1 MSVIKINQKKSF
13 KSVNDWRDPLYLN
26 DLLTIEEKSIHK
38 KAKDFCKNFLMPS
51 VIENNDKSFFDK
63 KIYPALGANG
73 FLGNTIKGY
82 GSSNV
87 SSVSY
92 GLVARELEAVDSS
105 YRSAISVQSSLV
117 IHPIFT
123 FGSEE
128 QKKKYIPE
136 LVKGNIV
143 GCFGLTES
151 ISGSDPSSM
160 ETNFEE
166 VSDGFII
173 NGSKNWITNAPIAD
187 VFLIWAF
194 DKEKKVHG
202 FLIDKNTKGLT
213 TEKIKKSSIKIAQ
226 AGKIFLNN
234 VKVTKNSIL
243 PNTNG
248 WKAVYSCINK
258 ARYGIAWG
266 AIGAAETCWHIAKKY
281 AENRIINKKPLASKQ
296 LVQKKLADMMTE
308 ISLGF
313 GGCIL
318 AGRIMDQNK
327 DLKIAISLLKRNNCK
342 KALNIVRDARDIL
355 AGNGILDENHIIR
368 HLVNL
373 ETVSTY
379 DGTEDTHALILGKL
393 QTGLDAF

>member
-266 AIGAAETCWHIAKKY
+266 AIGAAETCWHIAKEY

-327 DLKIAISLLKRNNCK
+327 DLKITISLLKRNNCK
-342 KALNIVRDARDIL
+342 KALNIVRDAREIL
-355 AGNGILDENHIIR
+355 AGNGILDENHIM
-368 HLVNL
+368 HCYANALAFADESLV
-373 ETVSTY
+373 
-379 DGTEDTHALILGKL
+379 
-393 QTGLDAF
+393 

>member
-1 MSVIKINQKKSF
+1 MSVIRIKQKKST
-13 KSVNDWRDPLYLN
+13 KLVNDWRDPLYLN
-26 DLLTIEEKSIHK
+26 NLLSEEEKLIHK

-51 VIENNDKSFFDK
+51 VIENNEKSIFDK
-63 KIYPALGANG
+63 KVYPALGSNG

-82 GSSNV
+82 GSANV
-87 SSVSY
+87 SSVAY

-123 FGSEE
+123 FGSEK
-128 QKKKYIPE
+128 QKEKYLPE
-136 LVKGNIV
+136 LIKGNII
-143 GCFGLTES
+143 GSFGLTES

-160 ETNFEE
+160 ETSFEE

-194 DKEKKVHG
+194 DKDKNVHG
-202 FLIDKNTKGLT
+202 FLVDKNSKGLS

-226 AGKIFLNN
+226 AGKIFLKN
-234 VKVTKNSIL
+234 VKVSKDSIL

-248 WKAVYSCINK
+248 WKSVYSCINK

-266 AIGAAETCWHIAKKY
+266 AIGAAENCWLIAKEYSEK
-281 AENRIINKKPLASKQ
+281 RIVNKKPLASKQ

-308 ISLGF
+308 IALGYN
-313 GGCIL
+313 GCIQ
-318 AGRIMDQNK
+318 AGRSMDEGK

-355 AGNGILDENHIIR
+355 AGNGILDENHVIR

-373 ETVSTY
+373 ETVNTY

>member
-1 MSVIKINQKKSF
+1 MSVIRIKQKKET
-13 KSVNDWRDPLYLN
+13 KSINDWKDPLYLN
-26 DLLTIEEKSIHK
+26 DLLTDQEKSIHK
-38 KAKDFCKNFLMPS
+38 KAKDFCKENLMPS
-51 VIENNDKSFFDK
+51 VIENNEKCFFDK
-63 KIYPALGANG
+63 KIYPSLGSNG

-82 GSSNV
+82 GSANV
-87 SSVSY
+87 SSVAY

-117 IHPIFT
+117 IHPIYN

-128 QKKKYIPE
+128 QKEKYIPE
-136 LVKGNIV
+136 MIKGNLI

-166 VSDGFII
+166 VSDGYVI

-194 DKEKKVHG
+194 DKQKNVHG
-202 FLIDKNTKGLT
+202 FLVDKDTKGLT

-226 AGKIFLNN
+226 AGKIFLKN
-234 VKVTKNSIL
+234 VKVSKNAIL
-243 PNTNG
+243 PSTNG
-248 WKAVYSCINK
+248 WKSVYSCINK

-266 AIGAAETCWHIAKKY
+266 AMGAAENCWLIAKEY
-281 AENRIINKKPLASKQ
+281 AQNRVVNKKPLASKQ

-308 ISLGF
+308 ISLGYS
-313 GGCIL
+313 GCIL
-318 AGRIMDQNK
+318 AGRSMDENK
-327 DLKIAISLLKRNNCK
+327 DLKIAISLLKRNNCR
-342 KALNIVRDARDIL
+342 KALNIARDARDIL

-373 ETVSTY
+373 ETVNTY

>member
-1 MSVIKINQKKSF
+1 MSVIRIKHKKEA
-13 KSVNDWRDPLYLN
+13 KSINDWKDPLYLN
-26 DLLTIEEKSIHK
+26 NLLTDQEKLIHK
-38 KAKDFCKNFLMPS
+38 KAKDFCEENLMPS
-51 VIENNDKSFFDK
+51 VIENNEKCFFDK
-63 KIYPALGANG
+63 KIYPSLGANG

-82 GSSNV
+82 GSANV
-87 SSVSY
+87 SSVAY

-117 IHPIFT
+117 IHPIYN

-128 QKKKYIPE
+128 QKEKYIPE
-136 LVKGNIV
+136 MIKGNLI

-166 VSDGFII
+166 VSDGYVI

-194 DKEKKVHG
+194 DKQKNVHG
-202 FLIDKNTKGLT
+202 FLVDKNTKGLT

-226 AGKIFLNN
+226 AGRIFLKD
-234 VKVTKNSIL
+234 VKVSKSAIL

-248 WKAVYSCINK
+248 WKSVYSCINK

-266 AIGAAETCWHIAKKY
+266 AMGAAENCWLIAKEY
-281 AENRIINKKPLASKQ
+281 AQNRIVNKKPLASKQ

-308 ISLGF
+308 ISLGYS
-313 GGCIL
+313 GCIL
-318 AGRIMDQNK
+318 AGRSMDENK

-342 KALNIVRDARDIL
+342 KALNITRDARDIL

-373 ETVSTY
+373 ETVNTY

>member
-1 MSVIKINQKKSF
+1 MSVIQINQKKTP
-13 KSVNDWRDPLYLN
+13 KSINDWRDPLYLN
-26 DLLTIEEKSIHK
+26 NMLSDEEKSIHK
-38 KAKDFCKNFLMPS
+38 KAKDFCQNTLMPS
-51 VIENNDKSFFDK
+51 VVENNEKSIFDK
-63 KIYPALGANG
+63 KIYPSLGSNG

-82 GSSNV
+82 GSANV

-117 IHPIFT
+117 IHPIYT
-123 FGSEE
+123 FGSDE
-128 QKKKYIPE
+128 QKEKYIPE
-136 LVKGNIV
+136 LIKGNLI

-151 ISGSDPSSM
+151 VSGSDPSSM
-160 ETNFEE
+160 ETSFEE

-187 VFLIWAF
+187 VYLIWAYSK
-194 DKEKKVHG
+194 DKTVHC
-202 FLIDKNTKGLT
+202 FLIDKNTKGLKS
-213 TEKIKKSSIKIAQ
+213 EKIKKSSIKIAQ
-226 AGKIFLNN
+226 AGKIFLKN
-234 VKVTKNSIL
+234 VKVPKNSIL
-243 PNTNG
+243 PQTNG

-266 AIGAAETCWHIAKKY
+266 AMGAAETCWLIAKEY
-281 AENRIINKKPLASKQ
+281 AQNRIVNKKPIASKQ

-313 GGCIL
+313 SGCIL
-318 AGRIMDQNK
+318 AGRSMDENK
-327 DLKIAISLLKRNNCK
+327 DLKIAISMLKRNNCK

-373 ETVSTY
+373 ETVNTY

>member
-1 MSVIKINQKKSF
+1 
-13 KSVNDWRDPLYLN
+13 
-26 DLLTIEEKSIHK
+26 
-38 KAKDFCKNFLMPS
+38 MPS
-51 VIENNDKSFFDK
+51 VIENNEKSLFDK
-63 KIYPALGANG
+63 KIYPALGLNG

-82 GSSNV
+82 GSAEV
-87 SSVSY
+87 SSVAY

-117 IHPIFT
+117 IHPIYS
-123 FGSEE
+123 FGSNE
-128 QKKKYIPE
+128 QTEKYIPE
-136 LVKGNIV
+136 MIKGNLI

-160 ETNFEE
+160 ETSFEE
-166 VSDGFII
+166 VSDGYII

-194 DKEKKVHG
+194 DKEKNVHG

-213 TEKIKKSSIKIAQ
+213 TEKIKKSSIRIAQ
-226 AGKIFLNN
+226 AGKIFLRN
-234 VKVTKNSIL
+234 VKIPKNAIL

-248 WKAVYSCINK
+248 WKSVYSCINK

-266 AIGAAETCWHIAKKY
+266 AMGAAETCWLIAKEY
-281 AENRIINKKPLASKQ
+281 AEKRIVNKKPLASKQ
-296 LVQKKLADMMTE
+296 LVQKKLADMMSE
-308 ISLGF
+308 ITLGF
-313 GGCIL
+313 SGCIL
-318 AGRIMDQNK
+318 AGRSMDEGK

-373 ETVSTY
+373 ETVNTY

>member
-1 MSVIKINQKKSF
+1 MSVIRIKQKKET
-13 KSVNDWRDPLYLN
+13 KSINDWKDPLYLN
-26 DLLTIEEKSIHK
+26 DLLTDQEKSIHK
-38 KAKDFCKNFLMPS
+38 KAKDFCKENLMPS
-51 VIENNDKSFFDK
+51 VIENNEKCFFDK
-63 KIYPALGANG
+63 KIYPSLGANG

-82 GSSNV
+82 GSANV
-87 SSVSY
+87 SSVAY

-117 IHPIFT
+117 IHPIYN

-128 QKKKYIPE
+128 QKEKYIPE
-136 LVKGNIV
+136 MIKGNLI

-166 VSDGFII
+166 VSDGYVI

-194 DKEKKVHG
+194 DKQKNVHG
-202 FLIDKNTKGLT
+202 FLVDKDTKGLT

-226 AGKIFLNN
+226 AGKIFLKN
-234 VKVTKNSIL
+234 VKVSKNAIL
-243 PNTNG
+243 PSTNG
-248 WKAVYSCINK
+248 WKSVYSCINK

-266 AIGAAETCWHIAKKY
+266 AMGAAENCWLIAKEY
-281 AENRIINKKPLASKQ
+281 AQNRIVNKKPLASKQ

-308 ISLGF
+308 ISLGYS
-313 GGCIL
+313 GCIL
-318 AGRIMDQNK
+318 AGRSMDENK
-327 DLKIAISLLKRNNCK
+327 DLKIAISLLKRNNCR
-342 KALNIVRDARDIL
+342 KALNIARDARDIL

-373 ETVSTY
+373 ETVNTY

>member
-1 MSVIKINQKKSF
+1 MSVIQINQKKTP
-13 KSVNDWRDPLYLN
+13 KSINDWRDPLYLN
-26 DLLTIEEKSIHK
+26 NMLTDEEKSIHK
-38 KAKDFCKNFLMPS
+38 KAKDFCQNTLMPS
-51 VIENNDKSFFDK
+51 VVENNEKSIFDK
-63 KIYPALGANG
+63 KIYPSLGSNG

-82 GSSNV
+82 GSANV

-117 IHPIFT
+117 IHPIYT
-123 FGSEE
+123 FGSDE
-128 QKKKYIPE
+128 QKEKYIPE
-136 LVKGNIV
+136 LIKGNLI

-151 ISGSDPSSM
+151 VSGSDPSSM
-160 ETNFEE
+160 ETSFEE

-187 VFLIWAF
+187 VYLIWAYSK
-194 DKEKKVHG
+194 DKTVHC

-213 TEKIKKSSIKIAQ
+213 SEKIKKSSIKIAQ
-226 AGKIFLNN
+226 AGKIFLKN
-234 VKVTKNSIL
+234 VKVPKNSIL
-243 PNTNG
+243 PKTNG

-258 ARYGIAWG
+258 ARDGIAWG
-266 AIGAAETCWHIAKKY
+266 AMGAAETCWLIAKEY
-281 AENRIINKKPLASKQ
+281 AQNRIVNKKPIASKQ

-313 GGCIL
+313 SGCIL
-318 AGRIMDQNK
+318 AGRSMDENK
-327 DLKIAISLLKRNNCK
+327 DLKIAISMLKRNNCK

-373 ETVSTY
+373 ETVNTY